1 MGEITK
7 AKLLKMFAVI
17 AAFDVLTIINVI
29 MALHNW

>member
-7 AKLLKMFAVI
+7 AKLFKMFLVI
-17 AAFDVLTIINVI
+17 AAFDVLTLINII